1 MIKEFLCKKF
11 IKKWIVIEKNVK
23 DSVSKRYRMRG
34 EIIDEKKR
42 RLDWIIGSYK
52 EMKRVW

>member
-1 MIKEFLCKKF
+1 MIKKFLCKKF

-52 EMKRVW
+52 EMKRV